1 MKGKQF
7 AYVGVVLA
15 CLAALTSCT
24 QSVDAP
30 PSGGQATLQL
40 TADLSGMT
48 VATLVVEVSAPDIPT
63 TLVFNIP
70 ITNGVASGTITV
82 PAGSDR
88 TFTLRAFDAHGV
100 EIQIGS
106 AMVSIQAGANPAIS
120 IVLSPLTGDVPIH
133 ATLGSLSVTVSA
145 APILEPGET
154 ATLTALI
161 KDQDGNPV
169 TGTVA
174 WATRD
179 PWVASVNA
187 SGLVTTIAPGIARIS
202 ATFQGVTGVAAVTVV
217 P

>member
-1 MKGKQF
+1 MKGKHF

-15 CLAALTSCT
+15 CLAAATSCT

-30 PSGGQATLQL
+30 PSGGQATLHL
-40 TADLSGMT
+40 TADLSGMS

-106 AMVSIQAGANPAIS
+106 VMVSIQAGTNPAIS
-120 IVLSPLTGDVPIH
+120 IVLSPLAGDVPIH
-133 ATLGSLSVTVSA
+133 ATLGSLSVTVSVAPTLA
-145 APILEPGET
+145 AGDT
-154 ATLTALI
+154 TTLTASI
-161 KDQDGNPV
+161 KDQDGNPLV
-169 TGTVA
+169 GTVV

-179 PWVASVNA
+179 PRVASVGA
-187 SGLVTTIAPGIARIS
+187 SGLVTALGAGTARIS
-202 ATFQGVTGVAAVTVV
+202 ATFQGATGVATVTVV